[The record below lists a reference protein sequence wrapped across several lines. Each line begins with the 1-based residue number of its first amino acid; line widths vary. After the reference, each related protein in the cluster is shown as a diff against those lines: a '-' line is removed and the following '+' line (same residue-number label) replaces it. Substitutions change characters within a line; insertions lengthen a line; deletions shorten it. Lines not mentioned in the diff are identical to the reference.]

1 MNNLKGKGTKDTSF
15 PITNSSVVKEV
26 VMETPAII
34 PMVKKRLWYLPLLV
48 LLLIGLSSCAPSIS
62 GRVELFDAQLK
73 PVTDER
79 AEGTTINMINTTAD
93 FEKASHSVVT
103 DSEGNFTSEKDAL
116 VKGTYKVEAK
126 RLGYETET
134 QTVELSGSSE
144 LVFKLKKILEG
155 LRRSLEG
162 ADSDA
167 DKIINPGEV
176 NIQPPSM

>member
-1 MNNLKGKGTKDTSF
+1 
-15 PITNSSVVKEV
+15 
-26 VMETPAII
+26 METPVII
-34 PMVKKRLWYLPLLV
+34 PVVKKKLWYFPLLAV
-48 LLLIGLSSCAPSIS
+48 LLIGLSSCAPKIS
-62 GRVELFDAQLK
+62 GKVELFDARMK

-93 FEKASHSVVT
+93 LEEASHSVTT
-103 DSEGNFTSEKDAL
+103 DSDGNFASEKDAL

-126 RLGYETET
+126 RLGYETQT

-155 LRRSLEG
+155 IRRSLEG
-162 ADSDA
+162 AESDA

-176 NIQPPSM
+176 NIQPPSI